1 MGVNENRLREFPMEG
16 SSRKLGRLIVVRA
29 MWDSEAGVWVAESE
43 AVPGLVT
50 EANSVE
56 ALEAKLPGLIQ
67 DLLEDE
73 NGSEVEFPIHIIAE
87 SFNRVHV
94 RARTA

>member
-1 MGVNENRLREFPMEG
+1 MEG

-29 MWDSEAGVWVAESE
+29 VWDSEAGVWTAESE
-43 AVPGLVT
+43 DVPGLVT
-50 EANSVE
+50 EAESVE

-73 NGSEVEFPIHIIAE
+73 NGSEVELPVQVIAE
-87 SFNRVHV
+87 SFSRVHV
-94 RARTA
+94 RIRAA